1 MVRPASGV
9 PDRGDVA
16 WITLA
21 PGGAHE
27 QSGRRPAVVLS
38 PAAYNA
44 KVGLAVM
51 VPITSRSKG
60 YPFEVALPP
69 GLPVEGVILS
79 DQLRTLNWRARH
91 LVVIGRLDEDRL
103 AEVLGKVSALLFP

>member
-1 MVRPASGV
+1 
-9 PDRGDVA
+9 
-16 WITLA
+16 
-21 PGGAHE
+21 
-27 QSGRRPAVVLS
+27 VVLS

-60 YPFEVALPP
+60 YPFEVTLPP
-69 GLPVEGVILS
+69 GLPVEGVVLS

-91 LVVIGRLDEDRL
+91 LEVIGRLDEDCL
-103 AEVLGKVSALLFP
+103 AEVLGKVSALLLS